1 MSLERAPVAGD
12 GDGAVHEL
20 LDWRLSALESA
31 TPRAAQ
37 PRSKSN
43 SPRART
49 ASYQLYPS
57 TVGRSD
63 SALSQSVFLLGWRAH
78 LSPLWRRACLV
89 NVN

>member
-1 MSLERAPVAGD
+1 MLDAEGKAFVGFTAASD

-31 TPRAAQ
+31 TQGRAAPQ
-37 PRSKSN
+37 QEQF
-43 SPRART
+43 AAGTRT

-63 SALSQSVFLLGWRAH
+63 SALSQSFTF
-78 LSPLWRRACLV
+78 
-89 NVN
+89 